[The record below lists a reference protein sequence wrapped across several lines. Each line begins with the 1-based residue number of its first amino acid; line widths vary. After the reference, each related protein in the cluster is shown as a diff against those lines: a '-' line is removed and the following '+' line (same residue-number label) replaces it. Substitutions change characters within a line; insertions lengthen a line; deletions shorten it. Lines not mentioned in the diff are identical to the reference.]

1 MIKSEK
7 KENMVYVIFLSAIAA
22 LGGFLFGYDTAVISG
37 TITSVSAQFNMTDI
51 SLGWYVGCALVGSI
65 FGVAIAGKLSDF
77 FGRKPVLLLS
87 AVLFSVSG
95 IGCMLSANLDQLV
108 IYRII
113 GGIGIG
119 VASVISPLYI
129 SEISV
134 ARFRGTL
141 VSLYQL
147 AITVGFVGAYL
158 ANYVILE
165 YATNMQGEGIA
176 EGLWGTVLVIESWRG
191 MLGAESI
198 PALLFFAILFFIPE
212 SPRWLVTKTKETA
225 ALKTLGRIYGKES
238 AREQVA
244 DLQNIIS
251 SEHKS
256 DWKIL
261 FQSGFRIALFIGV
274 SLAILGQFMGVNAVL
289 YYGPSIFQETGLSEG
304 DSLFYQV
311 IVGFVNVVSTIFAMW
326 LIDKIGRKKLVYYGV
341 SGMIVSLVM
350 IGVYFTVNK
359 SGAIIPPITLLLLIL
374 IYIFCCAIS
383 ICAVIWV
390 LLSEMY
396 PVKVRGLAMSAAGF
410 SLWIGTFLI
419 GQLTPWLMSTLSP
432 AGVFWLFGL
441 MCIPYMYITWKF
453 VPETTG
459 KSLEDI
465 ERMWLQKKIN
475 ECP

>member
-1 MIKSEK
+1 MIKSDK

-37 TITSVSAQFNMTDI
+37 TITSVSAQFNMTDV

-441 MCIPYMYITWKF
+441 MCVPYMYITWKF

-465 ERMWLQKKIN
+465 ERMWLQKK
-475 ECP
+475 

>member
-1 MIKSEK
+1 MIKSDK

-37 TITSVSAQFNMTDI
+37 TITSVSAQFNMTDV

-465 ERMWLQKKIN
+465 ERMWLQKK
-475 ECP
+475 